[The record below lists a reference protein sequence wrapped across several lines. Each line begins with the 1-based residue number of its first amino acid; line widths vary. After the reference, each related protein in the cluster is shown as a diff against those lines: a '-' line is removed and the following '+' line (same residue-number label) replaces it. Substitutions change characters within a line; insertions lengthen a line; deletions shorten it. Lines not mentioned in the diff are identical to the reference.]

1 MVLVLGQVWLLNRG
15 LREEFLAI
23 QQDGIRRELELA
35 PLFLRGAAEDDESAA
50 ANDQPAAAPEQGA
63 AVPEQGAAVPEQGAA
78 VPGGGAGTADLDA
91 SALFLSRRIGY
102 PVTLL
107 DESGRV
113 MGASSDLPF
122 QMRGLVVPLEGTE
135 LQAALAGDVG
145 FALRR
150 GSGDVEVRMF
160 GATRVRF
167 TGRTFLLQVAAPL
180 DGVRRAVRARI
191 WTSTALVVPGLLL
204 ALVLTVL
211 LGRAIARPLNTLS
224 RRARGL
230 AAGNFSRRMPR
241 TLRIRE
247 VDELAGTFNRLAE
260 ELEGRYRSIEGERD
274 EMQALIDCMGEAV
287 IAVTEDARV
296 LRANRAAIE
305 LLDFPDPVNFA
316 PVGTLIRQPQLRSL
330 LESAVVGPFSAREV
344 TVGDRILLVSAR
356 PVDGG
361 GAVVS
366 FLDITEVR
374 RLERVRRDFVAN
386 ASHELKTP
394 LTAMRGFAETL
405 LDDDPPENLRREF
418 LASIRANTL
427 RLQHLV
433 EDLLDLSRFE
443 SGSWMAKRDQLWVR
457 RVVDGVRRDFADRL
471 EERRVS
477 LAQEGDALVLADDQ
491 GMEQVLK
498 NLVDN
503 AIRYS
508 PEGGTITVEV
518 VPGNDREVRV
528 TVRDTGVGI
537 PSSALTRVFERFY
550 RVDPARS
557 RAEGGTGL
565 GLAIV
570 RHLVQAMGGEV
581 WAESELG
588 QGARIVFTLPA
599 AAGVEAGANGEAPR
613 GEQSGGESDSF
624 GLGSA

>member
-1 MVLVLGQVWLLNRG
+1 MAPI
-15 LREEFLAI
+15 FL
-23 QQDGIRRELELA
+23 QHL
-35 PLFLRGAAEDDESAA
+35 SAA
-50 ANDQPAAAPEQGA
+50 GEAETAPGEGTPA
-63 AVPEQGAAVPEQGAA
+63 
-78 VPGGGAGTADLDA
+78 ADLDA
-91 SALFLSRRIGY
+91 SAVLLSRRIGY
-102 PVTLL
+102 PVTFL

-113 MGASSDLPF
+113 VGASSDLPF
-122 QMRGLVVPLEGTE
+122 QLRGLVVPIQGSE
-135 LQAALAGDVG
+135 LQGAQDGSVG

-150 GSGDVEVRMF
+150 GTGDVEIRMF
-160 GATRVRF
+160 AATRVMVA
-167 TGRTFLLQVAAPL
+167 GRPLLLQVAAPL
-180 DGVRRAVRARI
+180 DGIQRAVRARL
-191 WTSTALVVPGLLL
+191 WRSAALALPGLLL
-204 ALVLTVL
+204 AFLLTGL

-241 TLRIRE
+241 TIRIRE

-260 ELEGRYRSIEGERD
+260 ELESRYRSIEGERD
-274 EMQALIDCMGEAV
+274 EMQALIDCLGEAV
-287 IAVTEDARV
+287 IALTEDGRV
-296 LRANRAAIE
+296 LRANRSAID
-305 LLDFPDPVNFA
+305 LLDFPDPVAFA
-316 PVGTLIRQPQLRSL
+316 PIGALIRQPLLRSL
-330 LESAVVGPFSAREV
+330 LESAVVHPFSAREV
-344 TVGDRILLVSAR
+344 TLGDRSLLVSAR

-405 LDDDPPENLRREF
+405 LDDDVPEKLRHEF
-418 LASIRANTL
+418 LASIRSNTV
-427 RLQHLV
+427 RLQRLV

-443 SGSWMAKRDQLWVR
+443 SGSWVAR
-457 RVVDGVRRDFADRL
+457 REELAVSDVVEGLRRDFSKRL
-471 EERRVS
+471 EERGLS
-477 LAQEGDALVLADDQ
+477 LRQEGDAVVLADGQ
-491 GMEQVLK
+491 GLEQVLK

-508 PEGGTITVEV
+508 PEGGAITVEV
-518 VPGNDREVRV
+518 TPGEGSAALEEGGQGEAASRGGREPVV
-528 TVRDTGVGI
+528 QVAVRDTGVGI
-537 PSSALTRVFERFY
+537 PSGSLTRIFERFY

-570 RHLVQAMGGEV
+570 RHLVHAMGGEV

-588 QGARIVFTLPA
+588 QGARIVLTLPA
-599 AAGVEAGANGEAPR
+599 AGGVEGAEGVAADAPGTSR
-613 GEQSGGESDSF
+613 
-624 GLGSA
+624 LGPVRLRVRVPVGVRRRW